1 MMCCSIS
8 EAKCLISRR
17 YHEVACTQKE
27 VVAYSWVFDLGVFA
41 TPSKRY
47 FCELALNWYASSV
60 DLEALMDQGLPI
72 CGFFEMTEK
81 DAENLI
87 AELSSLNSGYVDN
100 CSEEQFQ
107 KLCESLVKISPVP
120 VNYITYEGYDSA
132 ENPHVL
138 GKYRLDKKR
147 IELVTQNTKYGF
159 LFAFIHEIVHA
170 KLDLDNRKPDFVA
183 IEEWICN
190 EVAVDVLSRQKIFRL
205 RKELVGADIPLNQA
219 IFFVECLNTQET
231 INRFT
236 YEEGQ
241 YYTNHGE
248 EIEKTITLLSDS
260 IFVELQS
267 ALKDS
272 SETKSAVELD
282 GRYILSPED
291 NKKLY
296 EIIVNQIIPRI
307 PCDEPEE
314 EDY

>member
-1 MMCCSIS
+1 MHCSIS

-17 YHEVACTQKE
+17 YHEFICTRKAIT
-27 VVAYSWVFDLGVFA
+27 AYSWVFDLGVFA

-47 FCELALNWYASSV
+47 FCELAWNWHASSM
-60 DLEALMDQGLPI
+60 DLEDLMDQGLPI

-87 AELSSLNSGYVDN
+87 AELSSLNSDYVDN

-107 KLCESLVKISPVP
+107 KLCESLVRISPVP
-120 VNYITYEGYDSA
+120 VNYTTYEGYDSA
-132 ENPHVL
+132 ERINVAGNYQL
-138 GKYRLDKKR
+138 EKKC
-147 IELVTQNTKYGF
+147 IELVTQNTKYDF
-159 LFAFIHEIVHA
+159 LFTFIHEIVHA

-183 IEEWICN
+183 IEEWICD
-190 EVAVDVLSRQKIFRL
+190 EVAFDVLSRQKIFRL
-205 RKELVGADIPLNQA
+205 HKELVGADIPINQA
-219 IFFVECLNTQET
+219 ILFVEWLNDQET

-236 YEEGQ
+236 SEEGQ

-248 EIEKTITLLSDS
+248 EIERTITLLSDS
-260 IFVELQS
+260 IFIELQS
-267 ALKDS
+267 ELRDS
-272 SETKSAVELD
+272 SETKRAVELD
-282 GRYILSPED
+282 GRYILSLED

-296 EIIVNQIIPRI
+296 EIIVNQIIPQI